1 LTAGTPAASIAQ
13 PRPLKRSGAAREV
26 DMVYLPKHFT
36 ETDPAILAGIMEQ
49 HSFAT
54 LISHGESGLIASQ
67 LPFMYVRGEGPHGTL
82 LCHLARPNPQ
92 VADLKAGREALVV
105 FAGPHAYVSPNWY
118 EKKPAV
124 PTWNYVAVHAY
135 GTPRAIEGS
144 AELIRLVSDLAE
156 LHEGGRVE
164 PWRLADEP
172 ADYAAGMVRGIVGF
186 AIPIARLEGKFKLSQ
201 NRNAAD
207 RGRVIAAL
215 RDENDVG
222 ATAVAALMA
231 SRETEQSA
239 GK

>member
-1 LTAGTPAASIAQ
+1 MAAH
-13 PRPLKRSGAAREV
+13 EV

-36 ETDPAILAGIMEQ
+36 EADPSVLAEIIEGN
-49 HSFAT
+49 SFAT
-54 LISHGESGLIASQ
+54 LISHGKDGLIASQ
-67 LPFMYVRGEGPHGTL
+67 LPFMYERASGPHGTL

-92 VADLKAGREALVV
+92 VADLKEGREVLVV

-135 GTPRAIEGS
+135 GAPRAIEDS

-156 LHEGGRVE
+156 LHEGGRPA

-172 ADYAAGMVRGIVGF
+172 ADYAAGMVRGIIGF
-186 AIPIARLEGKFKLSQ
+186 AIPITRLQGKFKLSQ

-215 RDENDVG
+215 RSENHQG
-222 ATAVAALMA
+222 AADIAALMEC
-231 SRETEQSA
+231 RETQA
-239 GK
+239 ALAK